1 MFFAAV
7 EGIVQRTTFRKA
19 EFIEPMECA
28 LVSTLPEGPGA
39 FLGYSDRE
47 IPQASGRPSGTV
59 DVVEEPTEF

>member
-1 MFFAAV
+1 MP
-7 EGIVQRTTFRKA
+7 RTATPLLESLAKRKA